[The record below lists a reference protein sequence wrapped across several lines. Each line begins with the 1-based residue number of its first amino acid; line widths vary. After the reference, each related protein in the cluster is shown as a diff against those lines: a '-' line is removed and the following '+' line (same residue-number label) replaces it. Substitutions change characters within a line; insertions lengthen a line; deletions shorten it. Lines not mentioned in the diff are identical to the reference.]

1 MNRAEILDT
10 AKGYVTKDRAA
21 DHGDMEDNFAT
32 IAAYWSIHLG
42 TAVNAHDVAVMMNL
56 LKCARIRQ
64 NPAHDDNWVDGCGY
78 LACGGEIVGRI
89 KKAD

>member
-10 AKGYVTKDRAA
+10 AKQYVTKDRAA

-42 TAVNAHDVAVMMNL
+42 CDVTATDVAVMMAL
-56 LKCARIRQ
+56 LKVARIRS
-64 NPAHDDNWVDGCGY
+64 NPSHPDNWVDGAGY
-78 LACGGEIVGRI
+78 FACGGEI
-89 KKAD
+89 AS